1 MSQPSSQNAKQ
12 SNQLDFASAQAIIT
26 TENIKAHAS
35 EIHGVLTG
43 LICAGYPFED
53 TGYVS
58 MLNDLF
64 NSGDGFPSQVKSTLK
79 QMFSE
84 LWTDILDDAYGFQ
97 LMLPDDDDTIVE
109 RGHALS
115 MWVQGFNLGFGLQQK
130 DSPVVSEEVKEVIT
144 DFAEIANLSDEMEED
159 EATEQAYFEI
169 NEYVRISALL
179 CFSELA
185 TLPTKSGGDNPANST
200 IH

>member
-1 MSQPSSQNAKQ
+1 MTQSSAQ
-12 SNQLDFASAQAIIT
+12 SNRLDFASAQAIIT

-43 LICAGYPFED
+43 LICAGFPFED
-53 TGYVS
+53 QSYLA

-64 NSGDGFPSQVKSTLK
+64 NNGEGFPKKIKATVK

-84 LWTDILDDAYGFQ
+84 LWTDILDDAYSFQ
-97 LMLPDDDDTIVE
+97 LLLPDDDDSIVE
-109 RGHALS
+109 RGHALGA
-115 MWVQGFNLGFGLQQK
+115 WVQGFNLGFGLQQK
-130 DSPVVSEEVKEVIT
+130 DNPVVSEEVKEVLT

-185 TLPTKSGGDNPANST
+185 ALPTKSGDDNQESST

>member
-1 MSQPSSQNAKQ
+1 MTQK
-12 SNQLDFASAQAIIT
+12 SNKNTLTNDPIDFASAQAIIT
-26 TENIKAHAS
+26 TENIKAHVS

-43 LICAGYPFED
+43 LVCAGFPFEEI
-53 TGYVS
+53 TYLS
-58 MLNDLF
+58 MLDDLF
-64 NSGDGFPSQVKSTLK
+64 NQGEGLPDKVKATVK
-79 QMFSE
+79 KMFSE
-84 LWTDILDDAYGFQ
+84 LWSGIIDGDYSFQ
-97 LMLPDDDDTIVE
+97 LLLPDDDDTIVE

-115 MWVQGFNLGFGLQQK
+115 VWVQGFNLGFGLQQK
-130 DSPVVSEEVKEVIT
+130 DSPVVSEEVKEVLN

-169 NEYVRISALL
+169 NEYVRISALI

-185 TLPTKSGGDNPANST
+185 TLPTKSGDSSAESST

>member
-1 MSQPSSQNAKQ
+1 MTQSSVQ
-12 SNQLDFASAQAIIT
+12 SNRLDFASAQAIIT

-43 LICAGYPFED
+43 LICAGFPFED
-53 TGYVS
+53 QSYLA

-64 NSGDGFPSQVKSTLK
+64 NNGEGFPKKIKATVK

-84 LWTDILDDAYGFQ
+84 LWTDILDDAYSFQ
-97 LMLPDDDDTIVE
+97 LLLPDDDDSIVE
-109 RGHALS
+109 RGHALGA
-115 MWVQGFNLGFGLQQK
+115 WVQGFNLGFGLQQK
-130 DSPVVSEEVKEVIT
+130 DNPVVSEEVKEVLT

-185 TLPTKSGGDNPANST
+185 ALPTKSGDDKQESST

>member
-1 MSQPSSQNAKQ
+1 MTQSSAH
-12 SNQLDFASAQAIIT
+12 SNKLDFATAQANIT

-43 LICAGYPFED
+43 LICAGFPFED
-53 TGYVS
+53 PSYVT

-64 NSGDGFPSQVKSTLK
+64 NNGEGLPERVKSSVK

-84 LWTDILDDAYGFQ
+84 LWTDILDDGYSFQ
-97 LMLPDDDDTIVE
+97 LMLPDDDDSIVE
-109 RGHALS
+109 RGHALGA
-115 MWVQGFNLGFGLQQK
+115 WVQGFNLGFGLQQK
-130 DSPVVSEEVKEVIT
+130 DSPVVSEEVKEVLT

-159 EATEQAYFEI
+159 EATEQAFFEI

-185 TLPTKSGGDNPANST
+185 TLPTKSDDNGQENST

>member
-1 MSQPSSQNAKQ
+1 MTQSSVQSSTQ
-12 SNQLDFASAQAIIT
+12 SNKLDFASAQAIIT

-43 LICAGYPFED
+43 LICAGFPFED
-53 TGYVS
+53 QSYLA

-64 NSGDGFPSQVKSTLK
+64 NNGEGFPKKIKSTVK

-84 LWTDILDDAYGFQ
+84 LWTDILDDAYSFQ
-97 LMLPDDDDTIVE
+97 LLLPDDDDSIVE
-109 RGHALS
+109 RGNALGA
-115 MWVQGFNLGFGLQQK
+115 WVQGFNLGFGLQQK
-130 DSPVVSEEVKEVIT
+130 GSPVVSEEVKEVLT
-144 DFAEIANLSDEMEED
+144 DFAEIANLSEEMEED

-179 CFSELA
+179 CFSEIA
-185 TLPTKSGGDNPANST
+185 ALPSKSGDNNQESST
-200 IH
+200 LH

>member
-1 MSQPSSQNAKQ
+1 MTQSSVQ
-12 SNQLDFASAQAIIT
+12 SNRLDFASAQAIIT
-26 TENIKAHAS
+26 TENLKAHAS

-43 LICAGYPFED
+43 LICAGFPFED
-53 TGYVS
+53 QSYLA

-64 NSGDGFPSQVKSTLK
+64 NNGEGFPKNIKSAVK

-84 LWTDILDDAYGFQ
+84 LWTDILDDAYSFQ
-97 LMLPDDDDTIVE
+97 LLLPDDDDSIVE
-109 RGHALS
+109 RGHALGA
-115 MWVQGFNLGFGLQQK
+115 WVQGFNLGFGLQQK
-130 DSPVVSEEVKEVIT
+130 DSPVVSEEVKEVLT

-169 NEYVRISALL
+169 NEYVRISALV

-185 TLPTKSGGDNPANST
+185 SLPTKSGDNNEESGT

>member
-1 MSQPSSQNAKQ
+1 MTQSSVQNDK
-12 SNQLDFASAQAIIT
+12 LDFASAQANIT

-35 EIHGVLTG
+35 EIHGVLAG
-43 LICAGYPFED
+43 LICAGFPFED
-53 TGYVS
+53 QSYLA

-64 NSGDGFPSQVKSTLK
+64 NNGEGFPKKVKSTVK

-84 LWTDILDDAYGFQ
+84 LWTDILDDAYSFQ
-97 LMLPDDDDTIVE
+97 LLLPDDDDSIVE
-109 RGHALS
+109 RGHALGV
-115 MWVQGFNLGFGLQQK
+115 WVQGFNLGFGLQQK
-130 DSPVVSEEVKEVIT
+130 DSPVVSAEVKEVLT

-185 TLPTKSGGDNPANST
+185 TPPTKSGDNSQENST

>member
-1 MSQPSSQNAKQ
+1 MTQSSVQPNR
-12 SNQLDFASAQAIIT
+12 LDFASAQAIIT
-26 TENIKAHAS
+26 TENIKANAS

-43 LICAGYPFED
+43 LICAGFPFED
-53 TGYVS
+53 QSYLT

-64 NSGDGFPSQVKSTLK
+64 NNGEGFPKKIKSTVK

-84 LWTDILDDAYGFQ
+84 LWTGILDDAYSFQ
-97 LMLPDDDDTIVE
+97 LLLPDDDDSIAE
-109 RGHALS
+109 RGNALGA
-115 MWVQGFNLGFGLQQK
+115 WVQGFNLGFGLQQK
-130 DSPVVSEEVKEVIT
+130 DSPVVSEEVKEVLT

-185 TLPTKSGGDNPANST
+185 SSPTISGNSDQESDT